1 MANTFE
7 HSVVGQTFGPLLYEY
22 DWQKPALF
30 ALGCGAG
37 TDELELLLETRGP
50 KVLPAFAAVI
60 ATEPL
65 NQAMHALQ
73 GNLLM
78 RLHAAQKMVFHRP
91 IPHQGRL
98 STTAVVRKIYDQGKG
113 ALVVF
118 DTFTKSD
125 DGEPLFDTEMQV
137 FYRAHGG
144 FGGDK
149 SPEPASTAPPDRAPD
164 AAIELNTTP
173 VQAILYRFGS
183 QDLNPIHADPAIA
196 KKVGLP
202 RPILHGLCTFGF
214 ATRAAIQAL
223 TAGNPEKLRSIE
235 GRFSRPVYPGET
247 LLTEVWR
254 TGDGEAWYVT
264 KSKERGEAVL
274 DLGRVTFEA

>member
-7 HSVVGQTFGPLLYEY
+7 HSVVGRTFGPLTYAY

-50 KVLPAFAAVI
+50 KVLPAFAAVV

-65 NQAMHALQ
+65 NQAMEALQ

-91 IPHQGRL
+91 IPSQGSL
-98 STTAVVRKIYDQGKG
+98 STTASVRKIYDQGKG

-118 DTFTKSD
+118 DTFTKGE

-144 FGGDK
+144 FGGEK
-149 SPEPASTAPPDRAPD
+149 SPEPESLTPPDRAPD
-164 AAIELNTTP
+164 AAVEMKTAPT
-173 VQAILYRFGS
+173 QAILYRFGS
-183 QDLNPIHADPAIA
+183 QDLNPIHSDPAIS

-223 TAGNPEKLRSIE
+223 CGGDPEKLRSIE
-235 GRFSRPVYPGET
+235 GRFSKPVYPGET
-247 LLTEVWR
+247 LLTELWNA
-254 TGDGEAWYVT
+254 GGGEARYVT
-264 KSKERGEAVL
+264 RSKERGEAVL
-274 DLGRVTFEA
+274 DLGRVTFSA